1 MISFN
6 VPPFVG
12 TEFKYMHEA
21 VNNHK
26 ICGDGPFTQK
36 CDRWLEERFNAKK
49 VMLTTSGSTALDMAA
64 FLCGLKPGDEV
75 IVAPGVYREYI
86 NPACAGT
93 PYSKLVCTCRRNV
106 GVC

>member
-36 CDRWLEERFNAKK
+36 CNRWLEERFNAKR

-64 FLCGLKPGDEV
+64 FLCGLKLPKRQKLS
-75 IVAPGVYREYI
+75 ARYI
-86 NPACAGT
+86 MQALRARWT
-93 PYSKLVCTCRRNV
+93 PSWT
-106 GVC
+106 

>member
-36 CDRWLEERFNAKK
+36 CDRWLEERFNAKG
-49 VMLTTSGSTALDMAA
+49 LCLPQADQQRLIWQLFFAA
-64 FLCGLKPGDEV
+64 
-75 IVAPGVYREYI
+75 
-86 NPACAGT
+86 
-93 PYSKLVCTCRRNV
+93 
-106 GVC
+106 